1 MICFGPIPSR
11 KMIVPIVIY
20 GAPVLRQSAFDLHE
34 EDLPKEIAE
43 NLFDTL
49 KRAEG
54 IGLAAPQIGLS
65 KRIFIIDTTP
75 LAEENVQLKSLEKV
89 YINPRILH
97 ADEELSTFNEGCLSI
112 PGIFREL
119 YRPERIHVTYQTLAF
134 ETVEEEL
141 NGLEARI
148 FQHEYD
154 HLDGILFVDRLS
166 GLQKRLIQGKLNKL
180 NKLKKKKR

>member
-1 MICFGPIPSR
+1 
-11 KMIVPIVIY
+11 MIVPIVIY
-20 GAPVLRQSAFDLHE
+20 GAPVLRQSTFDIHE
-34 EDLPKEIAE
+34 EDLPEEITG

-65 KRIFIIDTTP
+65 KRMFVMNPTP
-75 LAEENVQLKSLEKV
+75 LADEQAEFKPVEKV
-89 YINPRILH
+89 CLNPRILH
-97 ADEELSTFNEGCLSI
+97 ADDTLSSYNEGCLSI

-119 YRPERIHVTYQTLAF
+119 ERPERIHVTYQNLAF
-134 ETVEEEL
+134 ETIEEEL
-141 NGLEARI
+141 SGLEARI

-166 GLQKRLIQGKLNKL
+166 GLQKRLIQGKLNKI
-180 NKLKKKKR
+180 KKERR

>member
-1 MICFGPIPSR
+1 
-11 KMIVPIVIY
+11 MIVPIVIY
-20 GAPVLRQSAFDLHE
+20 GAPVLRKCTFDIHQ
-34 EDLPKEIAE
+34 EDRPDEITG

-65 KRIFIIDTTP
+65 KRIFVMDTTP
-75 LAEENVQLKSLEKV
+75 LADEEAEFKPVEKV
-89 YINPRILH
+89 CLNPRILH
-97 ADEELSTFNEGCLSI
+97 TDDTLSSYNEGCLSI

-119 YRPERIHVTYQTLAF
+119 DRPERIHVTYQNLAF
-134 ETVEEEL
+134 ETIEEEL
-141 NGLEARI
+141 SELEARI

-166 GLQKRLIQGKLNKL
+166 GLQKRLIQGKLNKI
-180 NKLKKKKR
+180 KKKRR

>member
-1 MICFGPIPSR
+1 
-11 KMIVPIVIY
+11 MIVPIVIY
-20 GAPVLRQSAFDLHE
+20 GAPVLRQSTFDIHG
-34 EDLPKEIAE
+34 EDLPEEITR

-75 LAEENVQLKSLEKV
+75 LAEENAQFKRVEKV
-89 YINPRILH
+89 YLNPRILH
-97 ADEELSTFNEGCLSI
+97 MDDELSTFNEGCLSI

-119 YRPERIHVTYQTLAF
+119 ERPERIHVTYQNLAF

-141 NGLEARI
+141 SGLEARV

-154 HLDGILFVDRLS
+154 HLDSILFIDRLS
-166 GLQKRLIQGKLNKL
+166 GLQKRLIQGKLNQI
-180 NKLKKKKR
+180 KKRKR

>member
-1 MICFGPIPSR
+1 
-11 KMIVPIVIY
+11 MIVPIVIY
-20 GAPVLRQSAFDLHE
+20 GAPILRQTAFDIHP
-34 EDLPKEIAE
+34 EDLPDQVTA

-54 IGLAAPQIGLS
+54 IGLAAPQIGLN
-65 KRIFIIDTTP
+65 KRIFVIDTTP
-75 LAEENVQLKSLEKV
+75 LADEEAEFKPVEKV
-89 YINPRILH
+89 CLNPRLLYADDILT
-97 ADEELSTFNEGCLSI
+97 SFNEGCLSI

-119 YRPERIHVTYQTLAF
+119 ERPERIRVTYQTLFF

-141 NGLEARI
+141 SGLEARI

-180 NKLKKKKR
+180 KKKRR